1 MGKPAWSDP
10 TTIFMARS
18 FAFSSSPD
26 TPGCQFR
33 RPERSETARLLLVA
47 SPHCWPPHIGFA
59 RFITEKTQP
68 FRPDYVG
75 RPCGGQSEH
84 ISGAP
89 FQQTPD
95 ILVR

>member
-10 TTIFMARS
+10 TTILMARS

-26 TPGCQFR
+26 TPDG
-33 RPERSETARLLLVA
+33 SSVGLNGSGIASLLLVA
-47 SPHCWPPHIGFA
+47 SAHPQPPHIGIA
-59 RFITEKTQP
+59 QFITEKTQP